1 MQIYY
6 TIQPNPTENRVDV
19 RKGIRSE
26 NFAPIINQMD
36 PNSHTPYRLG
46 RRPGQQGP
54 RTQLSDRGWG
64 DKSVTERTNLR
75 QIQEDLKFLNLKPDD
90 TGRRDMWRQRIRVA
104 DPPPAGD

>member
-1 MQIYY
+1 MQLSLMPPLPCGPVLAPKARI
-6 TIQPNPTENRVDV
+6 PTENRVGV

-26 NFAPIINQMD
+26 KFAPIINQMD

-75 QIQEDLKFLNLKPDD
+75 QKYGDFAAEEGK
-90 TGRRDMWRQRIRVA
+90 RRDIWT
-104 DPPPAGD
+104 